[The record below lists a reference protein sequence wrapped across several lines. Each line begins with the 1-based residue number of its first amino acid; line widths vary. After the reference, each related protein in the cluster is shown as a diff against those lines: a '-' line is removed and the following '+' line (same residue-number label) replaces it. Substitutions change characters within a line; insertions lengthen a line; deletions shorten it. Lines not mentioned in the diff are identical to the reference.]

1 MEIFISLIG
10 LLLSFFFAGS
20 ETAYIST
27 NQIRMEIWVR
37 NKIKSALKAKPYFDN
52 PDLFLS
58 TTLVGNNL
66 ANVLTTSYATIYL
79 ITFWGETATWAVI
92 TFVVLLIGEIIP
104 KILFRTFAHSLILKV
119 MFIIRI
125 FHFLLLP
132 LIAIAVRLSSM
143 ALKAMR
149 IKKSSEKIIFDK
161 NDIVVL
167 LNEARI
173 SGVVD
178 EDEQKIISRVL
189 NLPVTFVREAMIPR
203 TNIHAL
209 EEKFTITEL
218 RKLIY
223 DTGKTKIPIYKS
235 TIDNI
240 IGVVFM
246 YDLFEDNTDKTN
258 LIKPVTYVPEN
269 KKCNELLK
277 ELKEASAS
285 IAIVIDE
292 YGGTAGIIT
301 IEDLVEELLGEIEES
316 TERSVESI
324 IRINKTTW
332 KIRASEAIGLINEQI
347 GLNLP
352 DGDYET
358 IGGFIL
364 TELGR
369 IPDAGEKIAIE
380 NGTLMVSRSTKSKI
394 EEVRIVLKST

>member
-1 MEIFISLIG
+1 MEIFFSLIG
-10 LLLSFFFAGS
+10 MLLTFFFAGS

-27 NQIRMEIWVR
+27 NQIRLEIWVR
-37 NKIKSALKAKPYFDN
+37 KKIKSALYAKHYFDN

-66 ANVLTTSYATIYL
+66 ANIFTASYATVYL
-79 ITFWGETATWAVI
+79 VTFWDETVTWAVI
-92 TFVVLLIGEIIP
+92 TFVILLFGEIIP
-104 KILFRTFAHSLILKV
+104 KIMFRTFAHALILKIV
-119 MFIIRI
+119 FLIRI
-125 FHFLLLP
+125 FHFLFLP
-132 LIAIAVRLSSM
+132 LIIIAIKLSSV
-143 ALKAMR
+143 ALKLLG
-149 IKKSSEKIIFDK
+149 IKKTVQNSIFDK

-173 SGVVD
+173 SGVVA

-189 NLPVTFVREAMIPR
+189 NLPVTPVREAMIPR

-209 EEKFTITEL
+209 EENFSILSL
-218 RKLIY
+218 RKLIHK
-223 DTGKTKIPIYKS
+223 TGKTKIPIYKS

-246 YDLFEDNTDKTN
+246 HDLFEENFDKSY
-258 LIKPVTYVPEN
+258 LIKPITYVPEN

-277 ELKEASAS
+277 ELRESNSS
-285 IAIVIDE
+285 IAVVIDE

-324 IRINKTTW
+324 IKINKTTW
-332 KIRASEAIGLINEQI
+332 KIRASESIEVINEQI
-347 GLNLP
+347 GINIP
-352 DGDYET
+352 EGEYET

-364 TELGR
+364 SELGR
-369 IPDAGEKIAIE
+369 IPDVGEKIAI
-380 NGTLMVSRSTKSKI
+380 GHGLLTVSRATKSKI
-394 EEVRIVLKST
+394 EEVRLVFK